1 MNFTEKALAIS
12 EKIEKSYN
20 IIITS
25 HVSPDGDAIGSM
37 LALHFFIKKHFNKKS
52 KMFITGGINNNLKF
66 LEGCENIQRYDDRV
80 MEDIIGADLIFVL
93 DLNDLN
99 RLKEAGDA
107 VAMSNAYKVMIDHHL
122 EPKPFADLEMIDTE
136 ATSTGELIWVL
147 IDALNGKFDKR
158 ISNALYTAIMTD
170 TGSFRFDKTTSE
182 THYIVAK
189 LLENGADPVKCY
201 DEIYNQK
208 TVQALKLLG
217 MSLANMELYNQG
229 RISIM
234 SLSKSD
240 FDKADAIEDDT
251 EGFVSNTLS
260 VKGVEVGVLITER
273 EKGELR
279 ISFRSKGNYSVR
291 ETAARFGGGG
301 HKFAAG
307 ARTLNQE
314 FQEVK
319 MNIVNELDKLFI

>member
-1 MNFTEKALAIS
+1 MNFTDRALAIS
-12 EKIEKSYN
+12 EKIEKSDN

-25 HVSPDGDAIGSM
+25 HISPDGDAIGSM
-37 LALHFFIKKHFNKKS
+37 LGLYYFIKKQYNKKA
-52 KMFITGGINNNLKF
+52 KMFINGGINNNLKF
-66 LEGCENIQRYDDRV
+66 LEGCEEIHRYDESI
-80 MEDIIGADLIFVL
+80 MEEIMGADLLFIL
-93 DLNDLN
+93 DLNDLS

-107 VAMSNAYKVMIDHHL
+107 IEMSNAYKIMIDHHM
-122 EPKPFADLEMIDTE
+122 EPHNFADLQFVDVE
-136 ATSTGELIWVL
+136 ATSTGELIWVI
-147 IDALNGKFDKR
+147 IDAIGGKFDKR

-170 TGSFRFDKTTSE
+170 TGSFRFERTTGG
-182 THYIVAK
+182 THYIVSK
-189 LLENGADPVKCY
+189 LIENGADPVKCY

-208 TVQALKLLG
+208 TVQAMKLLG
-217 MSLANMELYNQG
+217 MSLANMDLYKDG

-234 SLSKSD
+234 SLRKED

-260 VKGVEVGVLITER
+260 VKGVEVGVIITER

-291 ETAARFGGGG
+291 ETAAKFGGGG

-307 ARTLNQE
+307 ARALNQD
-314 FQEVK
+314 FDVVK
-319 MNIVNELDKLFI
+319 SNIVNELEKLFI

>member
-12 EKIEKSYN
+12 EKIKKSYN

-37 LALHFFIKKHFNKKS
+37 LALHHFIKKHFNKKS

-66 LEGCENIQRYDDRV
+66 LEGCENIQRYDDRI

-107 VAMSNAYKVMIDHHL
+107 VAMSNAFKIMIDHHL
-122 EPKPFADLEMIDTE
+122 EPKLFADLELLDSD
-136 ATSTGELIWVL
+136 ATSTGELIWRL
-147 IDALNGKFDKR
+147 IDFLKGKYDKR

-170 TGSFRFDKTTSE
+170 TGSFRFDKTTPE
-182 THYIVAK
+182 THYIVGN
-189 LLENGADPVKCY
+189 LIENGADPVKCY

-217 MSLANMELYNQG
+217 MSLVNMDLYNHG

-291 ETAARFGGGG
+291 ETATKFGGGG

-314 FQEVK
+314 FDEVK
-319 MNIVNELDKLFI
+319 MSIVKELDKLFI

>member
-52 KMFITGGINNNLKF
+52 KMFITGGINSNLRF
-66 LEGCENIQRYDDRV
+66 LEGSEDILRYDDRL

-93 DLNDLN
+93 DLNDLS

-107 VAMSNAYKVMIDHHL
+107 VAMSNAYKIMIDHHL
-122 EPKPFADLEMIDTE
+122 EPKGFADLEFLDTN
-136 ATSTGELIWVL
+136 ATSTGELIWVI
-147 IDALNGKFDKR
+147 IDALKGKFDKR

-170 TGSFRFDKTTSE
+170 TGSFRFDRTTAE

-189 LLENGADPVKCY
+189 LLENGADPISCY

-217 MSLANMELYNQG
+217 MSLANMDIYNHG

-234 SLSKSD
+234 SLRKSD

-251 EGFVSNTLS
+251 EGFVGNTLS

-279 ISFRSKGNYSVR
+279 ISFRSKGKYSVR
-291 ETAARFGGGG
+291 ETAAKFGGGG

-307 ARTLNQE
+307 ARTLNQDFE
-314 FQEVK
+314 EVK
-319 MNIVNELDKLFI
+319 NSIISELDKLFI

>member
-37 LALHFFIKKHFNKKS
+37 LALHFFIKKHFNKKT
-52 KMFITGGINNNLKF
+52 KMFINGGINNNLKF
-66 LEGCENIQRYDDRV
+66 LEGCEDILRYDDRV
-80 MEDIIGADLIFVL
+80 MEEIIGADLIFVL
-93 DLNDLN
+93 DLNDLS

-107 VAMSNAYKVMIDHHL
+107 VAMSNACKVMIDHHL
-122 EPKPFADLEMIDTE
+122 EPKEFADIELLDTN

-147 IDALNGKFDKR
+147 IDSLKGKYDKR

-170 TGSFRFDKTTSE
+170 TGSFRFDRTTSE
-182 THYIVAK
+182 THYIIAK
-189 LLENGADPVKCY
+189 LIENGADPVKCY

-217 MSLANMELYNQG
+217 MSLSNIDIYNQG

-234 SLSKSD
+234 SLRKSD

-251 EGFVSNTLS
+251 EGFVANTLS

-279 ISFRSKGNYSVR
+279 ISFRSKGKYSVR
-291 ETAARFGGGG
+291 EAAAKFGGGG

-307 ARTLNQE
+307 ARILNQE
-314 FQEVK
+314 FDDVK
-319 MNIVNELDKLFI
+319 SNIINELDKLFI

>member
-37 LALHFFIKKHFNKKS
+37 LGLHFFIKKHFNKKS
-52 KMFITGGINNNLKF
+52 KMFINGGINSNLKF
-66 LEGCENIQRYDDRV
+66 LEGSEDILRYDDRV

-93 DLNDLN
+93 DLNDLG

-107 VAMSNAYKVMIDHHL
+107 VAMSNAYKIMIDHHL
-122 EPKPFADLEMIDTE
+122 EPKAFADLEFLDTD
-136 ATSTGELIWVL
+136 ATSTGELIWVI

-170 TGSFRFDKTTSE
+170 TGSFRFDRTTAE

-189 LLENGADPVKCY
+189 LLENGADPINCY

-217 MSLANMELYNQG
+217 MSLANMDLYNQG

-234 SLSKSD
+234 SLRKSD

-251 EGFVSNTLS
+251 EGFVGNTLS

-273 EKGELR
+273 EKGEQR
-279 ISFRSKGNYSVR
+279 ISFRSKGKYSVR
-291 ETAARFGGGG
+291 ETAAKFGGGG

-307 ARTLNQE
+307 ARTLNQD
-314 FQEVK
+314 FDEVK
-319 MNIVNELDKLFI
+319 NSIISELDKLFI